1 MGEKIRDTVPITF
14 ARGEEVVKRVD
25 YLNVN
30 GKKFH
35 QDASLVL
42 TNKRLVHVMFEK
54 INHVEGTYLEEVPV
68 EDIDSIDYNIH
79 NARNGISI
87 VALIIAFLFL
97 VVSVVS
103 FILSSSKTL
112 KQMVYIGIGALVISL
127 LIVLLAILL
136 RKWTTEFHLKVY
148 SHKFKQDHLGISNV
162 KAVETQV
169 AEEKANKR
177 VAIRVF
183 FVIFDFIL
191 LSGAAALLV
200 LFIMN
205 LTGGSKG
212 GSTSANSVFMTY
224 GLPLIVVIVF
234 IFIYNF
240 VMSVVLKRTAKA
252 KKMKIAIDISGKG
265 KSVPRVAI
273 NTSAVDEFLNQCGAL
288 VLSLKESNKGE

>member
-112 KQMVYIGIGALVISL
+112 KQMV
-127 LIVLLAILL
+127 
-136 RKWTTEFHLKVY
+136 
-148 SHKFKQDHLGISNV
+148 
-162 KAVETQV
+162 
-169 AEEKANKR
+169 
-177 VAIRVF
+177 
-183 FVIFDFIL
+183 
-191 LSGAAALLV
+191 
-200 LFIMN
+200 
-205 LTGGSKG
+205 
-212 GSTSANSVFMTY
+212 
-224 GLPLIVVIVF
+224 
-234 IFIYNF
+234 
-240 VMSVVLKRTAKA
+240 
-252 KKMKIAIDISGKG
+252 
-265 KSVPRVAI
+265 
-273 NTSAVDEFLNQCGAL
+273 
-288 VLSLKESNKGE
+288 